1 MSVRMRAGVA
11 LVVIVHNACPLFPAK
26 ALGWEGGRA
35 LLQYMRAGEDLAQ
48 CQAGVALLDLS
59 TEGLGLPRVG
69 SVVDV
74 YSDAMVAASRLER
87 GNGVV

>member
-11 LVVIVHNACPLFPAK
+11 LALVVRNARLLLSRK
-26 ALGWEGGRA
+26 RRDGEGA
-35 LLQYMRAGEDLAQ
+35 LLRYMRAGEVLAQ

-69 SVVDV
+69 SVVD
-74 YSDAMVAASRLER
+74 
-87 GNGVV
+87 